1 MYTQYSTSYDTWTT
15 RCTHNIVQVMS
26 HGLLGVHKYSTSNVT
41 WTTRC
46 THNIVQVLSHGLLD
60 VHTI

>member
-1 MYTQYSTSYDTWTT
+1 MYT
-15 RCTHNIVQVMS
+15 NIVQVMS
-26 HGLLGVHKYSTSNVT
+26 HGLLDVNKYSTSNVT

-46 THNIVQVLSHGLLD
+46 PHNIVHVMSHGLLD